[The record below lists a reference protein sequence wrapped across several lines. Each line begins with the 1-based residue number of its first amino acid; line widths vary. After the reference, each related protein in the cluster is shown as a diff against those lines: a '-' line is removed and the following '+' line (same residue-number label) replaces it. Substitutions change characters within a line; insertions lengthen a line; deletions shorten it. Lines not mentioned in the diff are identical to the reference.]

1 MISSNQASK
10 LIKKNLRKLKSKKIN
25 TMDSVGSILREDI
38 SAERNQPPFDRVTMD
53 GIAIN
58 YSKRKMQCFYPIQS
72 THFAGDVPKKLIK
85 KDQCIEVMT
94 GSVLPAN
101 TNCVIPIE
109 CVKIE
114 NQTAKIK
121 ENYTAKKWQF
131 IHKEGTDHKKG
142 SVVLKKGH
150 RITPID
156 IALILSCGREKVTVS
171 DTPKIRILSTGS
183 ELIPTGKKILPHQIR
198 ITNGPSMITM
208 FKEQYFDDCEHFHLL
223 DDRDLQKRK
232 IKKYLNESDVL
243 ILSGGISMGKADFV
257 EKILE
262 ELNVK
267 CVFYKVKQRP
277 GKPMWFGVGTKKQ
290 LVFALPG
297 NPVSVHL
304 LYAFI
309 VKPFIDYIAGTNFLL
324 PLPEKIKVNFRMNKK
339 TKRMEWLR
347 VRKKKKNS
355 ELILAKYPEQG
366 SGMISSMA
374 YSDGIIEIP
383 EEVSQIKPGEFYN
396 YYDFKIL
403 FF

>member
-10 LIKKNLRKLKSKKIN
+10 LIKNNLRELKSRKIN

-58 YSKRKMQCFYPIQS
+58 YSKTKIQCFYPIQS
-72 THFAGDVPKKLIK
+72 TQFAGDKPTKLIK
-85 KDQCIEVMT
+85 KNQCIEIMT
-94 GSVLPAN
+94 GSVLPDN

-109 CVKIE
+109 CVEIE
-114 NQTAKIK
+114 NQIAKIK
-121 ENYTAKKWQF
+121 DNYIAKKWQF
-131 IHKEGTDHKKG
+131 IHKEGTDHKIG

-156 IALILSCGREKVTVS
+156 IALILSCGREKVLVS
-171 DTPKIRILSTGS
+171 DIPKIRILSTGS

-208 FKEQYFDDCEHFHLL
+208 LKEQCFNDCEHFHLL

-257 EKILE
+257 EKILK
-262 ELNVK
+262 ELDVK
-267 CVFYKVKQRP
+267 CIFYKVKQRP
-277 GKPMWFGVGTKKQ
+277 GKPMWFGLGPKKQ

-297 NPVSVHL
+297 NPVSAITCCRHYVIPAL
-304 LYAFI
+304 RSMC
-309 VKPFIDYIAGTNFLL
+309 G
-324 PLPEKIKVNFRMNKK
+324 KIEENNEYVQMHIKIISK
-339 TKRMEWLR
+339 TKFTHFLPVKLKNLKNETRQALPIQTNTSGDFTSLSGTHGYVELR
-347 VRKKKKNS
+347 GDQEEFKKGQNVIFHNWKLS
-355 ELILAKYPEQG
+355 
-366 SGMISSMA
+366 
-374 YSDGIIEIP
+374 
-383 EEVSQIKPGEFYN
+383 
-396 YYDFKIL
+396 
-403 FF
+403 

>member
-10 LIKKNLRKLKSKKIN
+10 LIKNNLRKLKSKKIN
-25 TMDSVGSILREDI
+25 AMDSVGSILREDI

-58 YSKRKMQCFYPIQS
+58 YSKTKMQPFYPIQS
-72 THFAGDVPKKLIK
+72 THFAGDAPKKLIK
-85 KDQCIEVMT
+85 KNQCIEVMT

-232 IKKYLNESDVL
+232 IKEYLDESDVL

-297 NPVSVHL
+297 NPVSAITCCRHYVIPAL
-304 LYAFI
+304 QSMC
-309 VKPFIDYIAGTNFLL
+309 G
-324 PLPEKIKVNFRMNKK
+324 KIKKNNEYVQMHKKITSK
-339 TKRMEWLR
+339 TKFTHFLPVKLKNLKDGTRQALPIETNTSGDFTSLSGTHGYVELR
-347 VRKKKKNS
+347 GDQEEFKKGQNVIFQNWTLS
-355 ELILAKYPEQG
+355 
-366 SGMISSMA
+366 
-374 YSDGIIEIP
+374 
-383 EEVSQIKPGEFYN
+383 
-396 YYDFKIL
+396 
-403 FF
+403 

>member
-10 LIKKNLRKLKSKKIN
+10 LIKNNLRKLKSKKIN
-25 TMDSVGSILREDI
+25 AMDSVGSILREDI

-58 YSKRKMQCFYPIQS
+58 YSKTKMQCFYPIQS
-72 THFAGDVPKKLIK
+72 THFAGDAPKKLIK
-85 KDQCIEVMT
+85 KNQCIEVMT

-267 CVFYKVKQRP
+267 CLFYK
-277 GKPMWFGVGTKKQ
+277 
-290 LVFALPG
+290 
-297 NPVSVHL
+297 
-304 LYAFI
+304 
-309 VKPFIDYIAGTNFLL
+309 
-324 PLPEKIKVNFRMNKK
+324 
-339 TKRMEWLR
+339 
-347 VRKKKKNS
+347 
-355 ELILAKYPEQG
+355 
-366 SGMISSMA
+366 
-374 YSDGIIEIP
+374 EIGRAH
-383 EEVSQIKPGEFYN
+383 V
-396 YYDFKIL
+396 
-403 FF
+403 

>member
-10 LIKKNLRKLKSKKIN
+10 LIKNNLRQLKSRKIN

-58 YSKRKMQCFYPIQS
+58 YSKTKIQCFYPIQS
-72 THFAGDVPKKLIK
+72 TQFAGDKPTKLIK
-85 KDQCIEVMT
+85 KNQCIEIMT
-94 GSVLPAN
+94 GSVLPDN

-109 CVKIE
+109 CVEIE
-114 NQTAKIK
+114 NQIAKIK
-121 ENYTAKKWQF
+121 DNYIAKKWQF
-131 IHKEGTDHKKG
+131 IHKEGTDHKIG

-156 IALILSCGREKVTVS
+156 IALILSCGREKVLVS
-171 DTPKIRILSTGS
+171 DIPKIRILSTGS

-208 FKEQYFDDCEHFHLL
+208 LKEQCFNDCEHFHLL

-257 EKILE
+257 EKILK
-262 ELNVK
+262 ELDVK
-267 CVFYKVKQRP
+267 CIFYKVKQRP
-277 GKPMWFGVGTKKQ
+277 GKPMWFGLGPKKQ

-297 NPVSVHL
+297 NPVSAITCCRHYVIPAL
-304 LYAFI
+304 RSMC
-309 VKPFIDYIAGTNFLL
+309 G
-324 PLPEKIKVNFRMNKK
+324 KIEENNEYVQMHIKIISK
-339 TKRMEWLR
+339 TKFTHFLPVKLKNLKNETRQALPIQTNTSGDFTSLSGTHGYVELR
-347 VRKKKKNS
+347 GDQEEFKKGQNVIFHNWKLS
-355 ELILAKYPEQG
+355 
-366 SGMISSMA
+366 
-374 YSDGIIEIP
+374 
-383 EEVSQIKPGEFYN
+383 
-396 YYDFKIL
+396 
-403 FF
+403 